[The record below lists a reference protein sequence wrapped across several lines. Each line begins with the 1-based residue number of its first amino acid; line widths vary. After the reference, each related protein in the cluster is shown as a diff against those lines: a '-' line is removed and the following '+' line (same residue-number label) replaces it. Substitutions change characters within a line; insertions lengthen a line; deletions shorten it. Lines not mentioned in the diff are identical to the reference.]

1 MSARPLDA
9 RRAATGKSPLRARGV
24 LPLAILVVASLC
36 ALVPLAFM
44 VLTAFKTQRQY
55 LADTYGLPWPLT
67 LSNFADA
74 VHGGELFTWLKNS
87 AIYTL
92 GSVVMSTAC
101 AVLCAF
107 AIARMRF
114 RGQNLLLSV
123 NVALMVVPPV
133 VMLIPLFAQFSDLD
147 LVGTYR
153 GVIAI
158 YAGLTMP
165 FSIYLLTSFFRTLPG
180 ELFDAALVDGAS
192 HVRVLRTVVLP
203 LAAPALV
210 TLVVVNSLWV
220 WNELLIALVFL
231 PADDKKSLMVGLTTV
246 LQGRFSLNV
255 PVLMAGM
262 VLASTPMLMLY
273 FAGQRFFVRGLTAG
287 ALKG

>member
-1 MSARPLDA
+1 MSAGQAVAVRRP
-9 RRAATGKSPLRARGV
+9 RRSPLRAGGL
-24 LPLAILVVASLC
+24 LPHAVLVVAALC
-36 ALVPLAFM
+36 ALGPLLFM
-44 VLTAFKTQRQY
+44 LLTAFKTQKQY
-55 LADTYGLPWPLT
+55 LNDVYGLPWPLT
-67 LSNFADA
+67 LSNFSEAI
-74 VHGGELFTWLKNS
+74 HGGELYTWLKNS
-87 AIYTL
+87 AIYTV
-92 GSVVMSTAC
+92 GSVLVSTVA
-101 AVLCAF
+101 AAFCAF

-114 RGQNLLLSV
+114 RGRSLLLSI

-133 VMLIPLFAQFSDLD
+133 VMLIPLFAQFSDLG

-192 HVRVLRTVVLP
+192 HLRVLRTVVLP
-203 LAAPALV
+203 LSAPALV

-231 PADDKKSLMVGLTTV
+231 PEDDLKTLMVGLTTV

-262 VLASTPMLMLY
+262 VLASAPMLLLY
-273 FAGQRFFVRGLTAG
+273 FAGQRFFIRGLTAG